1 MATETPELG
10 VWSCV
15 VGADK
20 KQNKKQR
27 TPCISDTAIYSL
39 QTYWLS
45 VSQQMSHKQVCLEST
60 GRHSWTENS
69 FCLLCNTELRKVH
82 FRFYFVPFVTANRTV
97 WRQEYSK
104 GQSSFSKYINFYSA
118 SLFRRTERE
127 HYRKFQMEKA
137 YSYIELTKVPL

>member
-20 KQNKKQR
+20 KQTKKKQR
-27 TPCISDTAIYSL
+27 TPCISDTTIYLL

-45 VSQQMSHKQVCLEST
+45 VSQQMSRKQVCLEST

-69 FCLLCNTELRKVH
+69 FCLLCNTEYSQRKSISGFTLYHSLLLTSLYSGEKSTVKDRAHSVNTLNSTVH
-82 FRFYFVPFVTANRTV
+82 PCSEE
-97 WRQEYSK
+97 QK
-104 GQSSFSKYINFYSA
+104 GNITESFKWKKLIFILN
-118 SLFRRTERE
+118 
-127 HYRKFQMEKA
+127 
-137 YSYIELTKVPL
+137 